1 VFELQERV
9 PGVRIGTVDNFQ
21 GREAPIVT
29 YSMTTSSHLVA
40 PRRMEFLC
48 SANRLN
54 VATSR
59 AKCISVVV
67 ASPCLFEAECR
78 MQLANAFCRYL
89 ELASARRSDHHDG
102 FRIRVLIG
110 GCNLSA
116 SVARLS
122 ISASGLAASVES
134 RVQNGRARQSLSGSS
149 VAYNH
154 IRSITAIEKLL
165 SSAEAR
171 GRVNGVNA
179 AQRKR
184 LRRQY
189 VQ

>member
-78 MQLANAFCRYL
+78 LQISGVGLRAKKRPSRRISHQSTYWRLQSECFCGAIEHL
-89 ELASARRSDHHDG
+89 G
-102 FRIRVLIG
+102 F
-110 GCNLSA
+110 
-116 SVARLS
+116 
-122 ISASGLAASVES
+122 GLAASVES